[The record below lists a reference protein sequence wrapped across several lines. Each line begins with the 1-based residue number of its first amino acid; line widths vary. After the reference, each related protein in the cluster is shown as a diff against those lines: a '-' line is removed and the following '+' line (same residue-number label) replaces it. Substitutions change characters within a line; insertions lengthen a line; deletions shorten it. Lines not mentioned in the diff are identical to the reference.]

1 MEECRRGWGAGRC
14 CILYGLSVL
23 TVIWFAVAI
32 LGDFILKKTVYGRR
46 LYAMGG
52 NMEAARRAGIDI
64 LKYQVFAYG
73 FLGFCSGLAGL
84 VHTMVTQTVAPN
96 TLIGNEFYTIAA
108 VVFGGASIF
117 GGSGSVFGTVM
128 GVVIMAVLL
137 NALTIMRVPAYWH
150 QVFTGA
156 ILIAS
161 MAVTAA
167 HARRALK
174 KG

>member
-1 MEECRRGWGAGRC
+1 
-14 CILYGLSVL
+14 
-23 TVIWFAVAI
+23 
-32 LGDFILKKTVYGRR
+32 
-46 LYAMGG
+46 
-52 NMEAARRAGIDI
+52 
-64 LKYQVFAYG
+64 
-73 FLGFCSGLAGL
+73 
-84 VHTMVTQTVAPN
+84 MVTQTVAPN

-108 VVFGGASIF
+108 VVLGGASIF

-128 GVVIMAVLL
+128 GVVIMAVLS